1 MPRRSQKRTLVS
13 GLWDSVSDFRVRGLG
28 FGVWGSG
35 FVGLEFGVWGLEFWG
50 LGFGFCALGFGCW
63 GLEFGGLGLE
73 SEVYRRVKGHAVDLF
88 ELVVVVLC
96 TCIGRVG
103 FQTEML
109 HPTRGDPPQGG
120 RGRGRRTGLLQAQ
133 GLEDEPAAA
142 LQGYLAHKKPHFPLE
157 PP

>member
-1 MPRRSQKRTLVS
+1 VPRRSQKRTLVS

-96 TCIGRVG
+96 TCIGGVVFTRVPY
-103 FQTEML
+103 TI
-109 HPTRGDPPQGG
+109 HPTGVHRP
-120 RGRGRRTGLLQAQ
+120 
-133 GLEDEPAAA
+133 
-142 LQGYLAHKKPHFPLE
+142 
-157 PP
+157 